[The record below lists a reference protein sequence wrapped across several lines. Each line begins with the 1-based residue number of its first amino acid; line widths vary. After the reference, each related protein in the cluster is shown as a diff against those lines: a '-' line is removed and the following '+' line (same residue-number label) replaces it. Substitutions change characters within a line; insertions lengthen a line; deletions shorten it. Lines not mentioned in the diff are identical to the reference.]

1 MLGKI
6 INSWWVNINWII
18 KENNSKIESML
29 VIILNLAP
37 IIFKKN
43 WGLRSIDCKIK
54 IPNHYLY

>member
-37 IIFKKN
+37 IIKK
-43 WGLRSIDCKIK
+43 KIED
-54 IPNHYLY
+54 

>member
-37 IIFKKN
+37 II
-43 WGLRSIDCKIK
+43 
-54 IPNHYLY
+54 